1 MRDQLQR
8 TFSHPHSPRA
18 ALRDARCDQ
27 RLTCRRGCAH
37 CVCVC
42 LCADRRPIRVMGN
55 ECLHARQR
63 AARTAHSRSALACT
77 LSPVPRLAV
86 VGAEGLYKRDLF
98 QLPDPFAVVTVD
110 GEQTNTTETIK
121 KTLSPY
127 WGEEF
132 EVCVPLPFCARSA

>member
-1 MRDQLQR
+1 
-8 TFSHPHSPRA
+8 
-18 ALRDARCDQ
+18 
-27 RLTCRRGCAH
+27 
-37 CVCVC
+37 
-42 LCADRRPIRVMGN
+42 MGN
-55 ECLHARQR
+55 ECLHARKR
-63 AARTAHSRSALACT
+63 AARTAHSRSVLACA
-77 LSPVPRLAV
+77 LSPVRRLAV